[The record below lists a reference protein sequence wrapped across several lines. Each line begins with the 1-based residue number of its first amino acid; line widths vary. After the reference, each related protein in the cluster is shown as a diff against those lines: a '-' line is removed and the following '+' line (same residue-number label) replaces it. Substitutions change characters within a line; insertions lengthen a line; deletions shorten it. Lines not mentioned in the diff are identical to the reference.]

1 MPLHFAPKAVRDIQ
15 DIGDYIGAENPAAA
29 ARLIDALEARCARI
43 EDAPRAGVRRP
54 ELKTGLR
61 SIAFQRYV
69 IFYTLQEDVVRIER
83 VLHGARDIEA
93 LFAED
98 E

>member
-1 MPLHFAPKAVRDIQ
+1 MPLHFAPKAIRDIRE
-15 DIGDYIGAENPAAA
+15 IGDYIGTENPAAA
-29 ARLIDALEARCARI
+29 GRLVDALEARCARI
-43 EDAPRAGVRRP
+43 EDAPRAGIHRP

-61 SIAFQRYV
+61 SIAFRRYV
-69 IFYTLQEDVVRIER
+69 IFYTLQQDTIRIER